1 MLLQP
6 RQLKKSLFKYF
17 FGSKTSLL
25 TPTFKG
31 NLHCTYN
38 LKKAQ
43 NWLIIP
49 RHTLLCIMAD
59 DVIVVMVTAAK
70 CRHTMAF

>member
-17 FGSKTSLL
+17 FDSKTSVY
-25 TPTFKG
+25 
-31 NLHCTYN
+31 LHLHLRAICIAHII
-38 LKKAQ
+38 KKAQ

-49 RHTLLCIMAD
+49 RHTLLCIMTD

-70 CRHTMAF
+70 CRHTRAF